1 MVPLKEPLSLEQY
14 KRAELKNTL
23 TEGRRGLLIHAW
35 ITVAVVAALIV
46 INILVASEFPWSVF
60 PAVGMSIGL
69 AFHYFGIR
77 HVADDVARRQSE
89 IEAEATRLSA

>member
-1 MVPLKEPLSLEQY
+1 LKELLSLEQY
-14 KRAELKNTL
+14 KRAELKAAR
-23 TEGRRGLLIHAW
+23 TEGRRGLVIHAW

-60 PAVGMSIGL
+60 PAVGMSIGV
-69 AFHYFGIR
+69 AFHYFGTR
-77 HVADDVARRQSE
+77 HEAADVARRQSE